1 MQRKEFQSGPPQV
14 AAGSGHKFDVTTYGA
29 CAGCHGSGA
38 NAQGLVAL
46 VRGIVSS
53 QIQQVKSR
61 LDYWALN
68 KSPDVLRTNYGVLS
82 WEYSVPGDLSV
93 GTNSPPANQQSLIS
107 TNIMKARF
115 NLYLVLYDGSY
126 GVHNGPYSF
135 TLLESA
141 RNWVEEELNK

>member
-14 AAGSGHKFDVTTYGA
+14 AALSGHKFDVTTYGA

-46 VRGIVSS
+46 VSGIVSN
-53 QIQQVKSR
+53 QIQQVKAR

-68 KSPDVLRTNYGVLS
+68 KAPDVLRTNYGVLS

-93 GTNSPPANQQSLIS
+93 GTNSPPANRQSLIS

-115 NLYLVLYDGSY
+115 NLYLVKYDGSY
-126 GVHNGPYSF
+126 GVHNGPHTF
-135 TLLESA
+135 TLLEAAS
-141 RNWVEEELNK
+141 NWVEQELNQ